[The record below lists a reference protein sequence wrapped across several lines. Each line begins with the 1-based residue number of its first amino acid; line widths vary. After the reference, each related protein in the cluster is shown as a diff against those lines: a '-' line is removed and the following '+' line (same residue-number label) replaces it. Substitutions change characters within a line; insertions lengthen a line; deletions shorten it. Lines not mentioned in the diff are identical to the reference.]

1 MINQA
6 FPLVWHNPLT
16 DKDEISLG
24 MTLRD
29 YFAAK
34 ALPKIIDCW
43 MQPVQDTFDLPEVA
57 EAIAHEAYQMAD
69 AMMRAREE

>member
-6 FPLVWHNPLT
+6 FPFVWHNPLT

-29 YFAAK
+29 YFAVRAMEI
-34 ALPKIIDCW
+34 ALPEFYAQYPDNDWQEQAAKETYRI
-43 MQPVQDTFDLPEVA
+43 
-57 EAIAHEAYQMAD
+57 AD
-69 AMMRAREE
+69 AMMKAREE